1 MENEKPILTPEQI
14 ERLSE
19 AFRQIRKAVK
29 AMTEAIA
36 VWWEQEIAPQMVIVL
51 ESAGVEVNDY
61 SSLAETLQ
69 KLSELAID
77 VDEYTER
84 LLSVSTGL
92 RTSRGSKSCCW
103 IRGNE
108 SIIAGI
114 TVRMIIMTLFS

>member
-19 AFRQIRKAVK
+19 AVHQVWKAVK

-51 ESAGVEVNDY
+51 ESVGVEVNDY

-69 KLSELAID
+69 KLSEIAID
-77 VDEYTER
+77 MDKYYRETPKRKHRTPYKPRVKV
-84 LLSVSTGL
+84 LLLDKRKRVHHC
-92 RTSRGSKSCCW
+92 RNNC
-103 IRGNE
+103 
-108 SIIAGI
+108 
-114 TVRMIIMTLFS
+114 